1 MYKVETRKSTRVVS
15 SKKVRDQINKILSVD
30 SDEALGLWSVDF
42 GEVMGRGVVSDHD
55 IAKGDH
61 VVEYTGEVISKGM
74 V

>member
-1 MYKVETRKSTRVVS
+1 V
-15 SKKVRDQINKILSVD
+15 N
-30 SDEALGLWSVDF
+30 SDEALGLRSVDF

-61 VVEYTGEVISKGM
+61 VIEYTGEVISKGM

>member
-1 MYKVETRKSTRVVS
+1 MYKVDTRKSTRMVS
-15 SKKVRDQINKILSVD
+15 SKKVKEQINKILSVD
-30 SDEALGLWSVDF
+30 SDEALGLRSVDF

-61 VVEYTGEVISKGM
+61 VVEYTGEVITKGM